1 MGDARTA
8 ELTGAAEPTAEQ
20 EREVDPRWAALAQI
34 EFSQPKE
41 GS

>member
-1 MGDARTA
+1 MGGVHTA
-8 ELTGAAEPTAEQ
+8 ELKELDEPTAEQ

>member
-1 MGDARTA
+1 MGDARTGGV
-8 ELTGAAEPTAEQ
+8 EESAEPTAEQ